1 MGQNRE
7 LKWALVNKVV
17 TVMVIQNVGNFLANI
32 SKISLPG
39 STSLRDSITEEIKR
53 HLKLWKVNIITDVLS
68 SFTP

>member
-1 MGQNRE
+1 
-7 LKWALVNKVV
+7 
-17 TVMVIQNVGNFLANI
+17 MVIQNVGNFLANI